1 MLLMRLLLLLITLS
15 VTTLAQQKKP
25 GKEIMQDTLDGH
37 LDLSRFLVEM
47 HGFIPVPFI
56 VTEPALGGFGVG
68 LATVFIKQRPPAID
82 TIRGVQRVTL
92 TRPDMTGLAFIYT
105 INNSYLLGA
114 FRSGTWL
121 KARSKYR
128 IVGGYGNINLSFYN
142 TVAGEERK
150 YDFNFKAIPLS
161 GRLEKQFPGTGL
173 SAGLRYLFLQ
183 STLSVTGQTMPEF
196 VSDLEVDSRVSMPA
210 IGVNYDTRDNI
221 FTPDG
226 GFLIDGS
233 FSWSDPVFGSDYSYQ
248 NLSAF
253 AFGYFPLRK
262 NLIAGFRAEMQ
273 QVFGSPPFYLK
284 PFINLRGIPV
294 ARYQGNIFTVAE
306 TEFRWDFQ
314 RRWSAVAFVG
324 SGKAHDH
331 WSEFQD
337 AEWHAAGGAGFRYL
351 IARQFKIRMGMDLAR
366 SPGQWAYYIV
376 FGSAWIR

>member
-1 MLLMRLLLLLITLS
+1 MRLLFVLLIACFAS
-15 VTTLAQQKKP
+15 LAQPQKP
-25 GKEIMQDTLDGH
+25 NNEVMVDTLDGK
-37 LDLSRFLVEM
+37 LDLSRFLIEM

-56 VTEPALGGFGVG
+56 ITEPALGGFGGG
-68 LATVFIKQRPPAID
+68 LAAVFIQQRPPAID
-82 TIRGVQRVTL
+82 TIRGVRKVTI

-105 INNSYLLGA
+105 INNSYVLGA

-128 IVGGYGNINLSFYN
+128 IIGGYGNINLSFYKI
-142 TVAGEERK
+142 TASGESK
-150 YDFNFKAIPLS
+150 YDFNFKTVPFSA
-161 GRLEKQFPGTGL
+161 RLEKQFPGTGL

-183 STLSVTGQTMPEF
+183 SSLSMVDQALPEF

-210 IGVNYDTRDNI
+210 IAVNYDTRDNI
-221 FTPDG
+221 FTPDR

-233 FSWSDPVFGSDYSYQ
+233 LSWSDPVFGSDYSYQ

-253 AFGYFPLRK
+253 AFGYFPLRE
-262 NLIAGFRAEMQ
+262 NLIAGIRGEMQ

-306 TEFRWDFQ
+306 TEFRWDFE

-324 SGKAHDH
+324 SGKAYDQ
-331 WSEFQD
+331 WNGFQD
-337 AEWHAAGGAGFRYL
+337 AEWHSAGGAGFRYL
-351 IARQFKIRMGMDLAR
+351 IARQFKLRMGVDVAR
-366 SPGQWAYYIV
+366 SPGQWAYYLV